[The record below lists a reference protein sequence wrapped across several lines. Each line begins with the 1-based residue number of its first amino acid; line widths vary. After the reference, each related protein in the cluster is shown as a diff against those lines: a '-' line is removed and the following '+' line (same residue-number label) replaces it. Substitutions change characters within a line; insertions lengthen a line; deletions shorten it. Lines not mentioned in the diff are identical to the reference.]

1 MKSTL
6 VVVPSAVCSLAGWSL
21 SFYSLKFTSPSSYAI
36 LRGTV
41 IIFTAINSNLFLNN
55 HMSWKQW
62 GSFVIIFAGFLIVG
76 MADIHDPAN
85 FTAIEKNTT
94 HISMAEGYNC
104 SFFNKARDSNFF
116 SNEIIWDV
124 LVAAAQIF
132 LSLQFV
138 YEEKV
143 LALYEIEPL
152 QVVGWEGFYG
162 LMAISIVLVPLN
174 VIDTGSCLWSNSPT
188 FPWTVDDAMDG
199 FIQIMNNRML
209 LASLCLSVVLEALY
223 SYGAISVTSEFSATT
238 RMVLE
243 SFRAVIV
250 WVVSLCVGWQ
260 QFKYLQLIG
269 FCTTTLGIS
278 LYNWQSY

>member
-1 MKSTL
+1 
-6 VVVPSAVCSLAGWSL
+6 
-21 SFYSLKFTSPSSYAI
+21 
-36 LRGTV
+36 
-41 IIFTAINSNLFLNN
+41 
-55 HMSWKQW
+55 MSWKQW

-104 SFFNKARDSNFF
+104 SFFNKARDSNFL
-116 SNEIIWDV
+116 SNEIIGDV
-124 LVAAAQIF
+124 LVVAAQIF

>member
-1 MKSTL
+1 MTNCTPVEKSKPSGRTLKAFSIKSTL

-104 SFFNKARDSNFF
+104 SFFNKARDSNFL
-116 SNEIIWDV
+116 SNEIIGDV
-124 LVAAAQIF
+124 LVVAAQIF

-162 LMAISIVLVPLN
+162 LMAISMVLVPLN

-209 LASLCLSVVLEALY
+209 LASLCLSVVLEAL
-223 SYGAISVTSEFSATT
+223 
-238 RMVLE
+238 
-243 SFRAVIV
+243 
-250 WVVSLCVGWQ
+250 
-260 QFKYLQLIG
+260 
-269 FCTTTLGIS
+269 
-278 LYNWQSY
+278 